1 MHTDRGTSVM
11 VGVSDA
17 TFELVR
23 GFYVPYS
30 DGVDMVTPV
39 VTRAMT
45 TIAELRRT
53 GPTPD
58 TETADDQAAEQVDHL
73 ANIHDALRGERRVRT
88 QVVLTRLAELNPA
101 IYEGWTFQDLSAA
114 LADYDIEPVKSGG
127 VKVVR
132 ATDVTHALTY
142 RDRRRA
148 TEGDG

>member
-39 VTRAMT
+39 VTRAMAAIT
-45 TIAELRRT
+45 EVRRT
-53 GPTPD
+53 GEST
-58 TETADDQAAEQVDHL
+58 TGEDDQADAEAVDHL
-73 ANIHDALRGERRVRT
+73 ADVHAVLRGERRVRT

-101 IYEGWTFQDLSAA
+101 LYEGWTFQDLSAA
-114 LADYDIEPVKSGG
+114 LGDYDIEPVKSGG
-127 VKVVR
+127 VKVIR
-132 ATDVTHALTY
+132 GTDVTHALTY
-142 RDRRRA
+142 RDRRRSA
-148 TEGDG
+148 EGDG